1 MSKNTLV
8 VKDNALINASYNLEV
23 SEQRLMLMAI
33 VNARET
39 GQGITSDSALEI
51 SATDYADR
59 FKVTKETAYTTLKQA
74 VENLFNRQ
82 FIFIERYKETKQFRK
97 VKSRWVSRISYVEK
111 FGILEITFAPDVVP
125 LITRLEKHFT
135 SYEIKQISQL
145 TSKYA
150 IRLYEILIAWRTVN
164 TTYLELAEF
173 REKIG
178 LGEKEYPTM
187 DNLKRRVLEPAINQ
201 INKYT
206 DLTVKY
212 EQKKRGRTIVGFSFN
227 FKEKPSLCVPKEKIN
242 VVSTE
247 IHLTDKQIKYF
258 ANKLAH
264 NADFSSKYAEVG
276 EEYLDLEQRLVKKL
290 ADKDFV
296 QEVFLDLQKL
306 GFKLNK

>member
-1 MSKNTLV
+1 MSKNALV

-51 SATDYADR
+51 SATDYADQ
-59 FKVTKETAYTTLKQA
+59 FKVTKETAYITLKQA
-74 VENLFNRQ
+74 VENLFSRQ
-82 FIFIERYKETKQFRK
+82 FTFIERYKETKQFRK

-135 SYEIKQISQL
+135 SYEIKQVSQL

-150 IRLYEILIAWRTVN
+150 IRLYEILIAWRTVK

-212 EQKKRGRTIVGFSFN
+212 EQKKRGRTIVGFSFS

-247 IHLTDKQIKYF
+247 IYLTDKQIKYF

-276 EEYLDLEQRLVKKL
+276 EEYEDLEKRLTKKL
-290 ADKDFV
+290 TDKEFTKKI
-296 QEVFLDLQKL
+296 FKYLKL
-306 GFKLNK
+306 VGFE

>member
-1 MSKNTLV
+1 MKNSLV
-8 VKDNALINASYNLEV
+8 VKDNALINASYSLEV

-51 SATDYADR
+51 SANDYANQ
-59 FKVTKETAYTTLKQA
+59 FNVTKETAYETLKQA
-74 VENLFNRQ
+74 VENLFHRQ
-82 FIFIERYKETKQFRK
+82 FTFTERYKETKQFRK

-135 SYEIKQISQL
+135 SYELKQISQL

-150 IRLYEILIAWRTVN
+150 VRLYEILIAWRTVKK
-164 TTYLELAEF
+164 TYLELADF

-178 LGEKEYPTM
+178 LEPNEYTEM
-187 DNLKRRVLEPAINQ
+187 NNLKRRVLEPAINQ
-201 INKYT
+201 INKHT

-212 EQKKRGRTIVGFSFN
+212 EQKKRGRTIVGFSFS
-227 FKEKPSLCVPKEKIN
+227 FKEKPSLCVPKEKLN
-242 VVSTE
+242 VVATE
-247 IHLTDKQIKYF
+247 IYLTDKQIKYF

-264 NADFSSKYAEVG
+264 NVAFSNKYAEVG
-276 EEYLDLEQRLVKKL
+276 EEYSDLETRLEKKL
-290 ADKDFV
+290 TDKEFV
-296 QEVFLDLQKL
+296 KNIYEYLKL
-306 GFKLNK
+306 VGFEE